1 MELGILA
8 PMKLLSLRCDGLT
21 EKYLAKGVSEG
32 PTNET
37 TYPMKATM
45 TALVLTLLTGWVIG
59 ANAA

>member
-1 MELGILA
+1 LA